1 MVLTVI
7 AFCLCA
13 ITASLF
19 GFIPAANAKGSNSP
33 SATVP
38 VNPDGSITVRWANNE
53 TMDVNIDE
61 INGQSINSATVPIN
75 IEEVD
80 GRSIHG
86 VVPVENR

>member
-19 GFIPAANAKGSNSP
+19 GFIPTANAKGSNSHI
-33 SATVP
+33 ATVP
-38 VNPDGSITVRWANNE
+38 VNPDGSILVRWASNE
-53 TMDVNIDE
+53 TLDVNIDE
-61 INGQSINSATVPIN
+61 INGRSVNNATMPVN

-80 GRSIHG
+80 GSSISSA
-86 VVPVENR
+86 VPVVTR